1 MWTICLRVPTNCPS
15 VFVAATEFPRLM
27 ENSVMAQRRQHSLK
41 VHVFKVLSGEAE
53 GMSAVVALAVI
64 VIAVVALIG
73 ALT

>member
-1 MWTICLRVPTNCPS
+1 
-15 VFVAATEFPRLM
+15 M

-41 VHVFKVLSGEAE
+41 VHVFKILSGEAQ
-53 GMSAVVALAVI
+53 GMSAVVALAAI